1 LHLRRLGCLLLRL
14 FLGCPKLRYY
24 LNYLLILGYL
34 RCLQCQHYLKHLYFL
49 KLLYCQDYLHCL
61 LTHLLRLR
69 RHCLLQDHRLHF
81 LDYQEIES

>member
-1 LHLRRLGCLLLRL
+1 MLRL
-14 FLGCPKLRYY
+14 FLD
-24 LNYLLILGYL
+24 YLLRLDFRLHLLSLDYL
-34 RCLQCQHYLKHLYFL
+34 LLHQCLDYLKRQYFL